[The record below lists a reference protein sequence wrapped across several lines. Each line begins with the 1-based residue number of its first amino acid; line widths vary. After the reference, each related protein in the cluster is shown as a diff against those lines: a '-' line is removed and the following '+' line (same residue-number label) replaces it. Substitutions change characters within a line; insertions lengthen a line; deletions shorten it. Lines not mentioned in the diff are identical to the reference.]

1 MKKFHSEE
9 PKGLHLEWVPLW
21 EGKLKYCPD
30 DLKNDVPL
38 RFWHCYYHKKYKRW
52 VCNEMNPSVVWTNS
66 YRGKYRRRLH
76 FKHHGK
82 EINVLCS
89 YLTIKTFFAF
99 EPTDR
104 RKNVVMH
111 LNDHQMDDRPSNLEW
126 GTQKENIAMSRK
138 VKEMNRLKPAERHRI
153 AKARQ
158 KRIEK
163 LRLHVIAA
171 LGPDATRTDVEVQV
185 TQLLDEHE
193 DNLDEF
199 LARFDEKGGADEA

>member
-1 MKKFHSEE
+1 MKKIHSEE

-38 RFWHCYYHKKYKRW
+38 RFWHCYYHKQMKRW
-52 VCNEMNPSVVWTNS
+52 VCNEVNPSVVWTNS

-82 EINVLCS
+82 LIDVYCS

-104 RKNVVMH
+104 RRNVVMH

-126 GTQKENIAMSRK
+126 GTQKENMAMSRK
-138 VKEMNRLKPAERHRI
+138 CKEMNRLEPAERHRV
-153 AKARQ
+153 AEARQ

-171 LGPDATRTDVEVQV
+171 LGPDATRTEVEVQV
-185 TQLLDEHE
+185 AQLLDENE
-193 DNLDEF
+193 DRLDEF

>member
-30 DLKNDVPL
+30 DLKKDVPL
-38 RFWHCYYHKKYKRW
+38 RFWHCYYHKQMKRW
-52 VCNEMNPSVVWTNS
+52 VCNELKPMASLTGRS
-66 YRGKYRRRLH
+66 SRKFRRRLR
-76 FKHHGK
+76 FSHHGK
-82 EINVLCS
+82 KINVYCS

-126 GTQKENIAMSRK
+126 GTQKENMAMSRK
-138 VKEMNRLKPAERHRI
+138 AKEMNRLKPAERHRI
-153 AKARQ
+153 AEARQ

-171 LGPDATRTDVEVQV
+171 LGPEATRSDVAIQV

-199 LARFDEKGGADEA
+199 LARFDEKGGADDT